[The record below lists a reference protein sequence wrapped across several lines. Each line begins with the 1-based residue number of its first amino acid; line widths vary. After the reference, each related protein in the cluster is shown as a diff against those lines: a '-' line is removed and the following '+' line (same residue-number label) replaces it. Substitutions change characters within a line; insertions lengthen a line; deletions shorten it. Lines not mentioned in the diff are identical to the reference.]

1 MRRVV
6 TATRPVQGSFIEGME
21 RPVGPIPPSVFQG
34 SNSDLIAAVA
44 PMYLS
49 GSVLDATY
57 GNGET
62 AGGWW
67 RRFTPDPFTYHD
79 LALDGVD
86 FRHLPEDDRSIDTVC
101 FDPPYVPAGG
111 GPKNES
117 ADAFRERFG
126 LDWGTGYRSEGTLR
140 DLVRDGLADCA
151 RVARAFVL
159 VKCMEFVSSSQFH
172 DMPVDVA
179 NWARDVGL
187 RKYDTIVHHT
197 GPGPGGHNIF
207 DIKRARRHHSYLL
220 VFAKSHRSTEPD
232 K

>member
-1 MRRVV
+1 MSV
-6 TATRPVQGSFIEGME
+6 TRPVQGSLIEGME
-21 RPVGPIPPSVFQG
+21 RPVGALPASVFKG
-34 SNSDLIAAVA
+34 SNADLMAAIA
-44 PMYLS
+44 PLYLS
-49 GSVLDATY
+49 GSVLDVTY
-57 GNGET
+57 GNGST

-67 RRFTPDPFTYHD
+67 RRFTPDPFTFHD

-86 FRHLPEDDRSIDTVC
+86 FRALPEADHSIDAVC

-117 ADAFRERFG
+117 ADQFRERFG
-126 LDWGTGYRSEGTLR
+126 LDWGAGYRSEANLR
-140 DLVRDGLADCA
+140 DLVRDGLTECA

-179 NWARDVGL
+179 LWARDAGL
-187 RKYDTIVHHT
+187 RKHDTIVHHT

-220 VFAKSHRSTEPD
+220 VFASVPVIATERNQ
-232 K
+232 